1 MNKNHKHWFVG
12 GKGKDGG
19 EDTWTLV
26 QDRHWSVS
34 AASDWRWASRHWS
47 ARETQ
52 TLVCAD
58 IGPWERG
65 TSQAIGSVTA
75 ATDIGPRLQS
85 RGVGARKGNE

>member
-1 MNKNHKHWFVG
+1 MEVG
-12 GKGKDGG
+12 KQ
-19 EDTWTLV
+19 TLV
-26 QDRHWSVS
+26 C
-34 AASDWRWASRHWS
+34 
-47 ARETQ
+47 ARTQ